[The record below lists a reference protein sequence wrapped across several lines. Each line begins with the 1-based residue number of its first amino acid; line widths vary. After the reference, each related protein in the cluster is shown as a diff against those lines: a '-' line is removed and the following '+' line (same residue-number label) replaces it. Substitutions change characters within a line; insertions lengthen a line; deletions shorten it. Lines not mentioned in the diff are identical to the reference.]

1 MIPKLSDFKKW
12 MVSNNYLEDENK
24 ENRLRS
30 LIDANGLIMFFQKD
44 KEMFG
49 CPENGRIAFARM
61 KSEDDKEA
69 NFVALK
75 LSSDEPARHIIQSKD
90 LDEIKIIDVEDA
102 IQGIVGK

>member
-1 MIPKLSDFKKW
+1 MA
-12 MVSNNYLEDENK
+12 SNNFLEDENK

-30 LIDANGLIMFFQKD
+30 LIDANGLIMFFKKD

-90 LDEIKIIDVEDA
+90 LDNLKIVDVEDA

>member
-1 MIPKLSDFKKW
+1 MNPNLSDFKKW
-12 MVSNNYLEDENK
+12 MTANNFLEDDNK
-24 ENRLRS
+24 ENKLRS

-44 KEMFG
+44 QDMFG

-90 LDEIKIIDVEDA
+90 LNDLKIIDVEDA
-102 IQGIVGK
+102 IQGILGK